1 MDIGPWI
8 VPIVRSLAL
17 AAVTAGVGLFVI
29 ARIMRVLERILE
41 RSRVDKTLQPFLC
54 SVLSVTLKV
63 LLAISVIRILGI
75 DTTSFVAVLAATG
88 FAVGLAFQ
96 GSLSNFAGGVLL
108 LTLRP
113 FEVGNYVEAGGH
125 AGTVQSIGILYTEL
139 ATPNNVVIYMPNG
152 SLANGSIVNYSARHT
167 RRADFQ
173 FGVGYEQDTEH
184 VKRVLREIADNHPRV
199 LPDPEPFVRMSEHGD
214 SSIVFTM
221 RVWAESEH
229 YWGMYFDIIEEV
241 KKRFDQEN
249 ISIPY
254 PQRDL
259 HIHRS

>member
-1 MDIGPWI
+1 MSAWV

-29 ARIMRVLERILE
+29 GRVVRILE
-41 RSRVDKTLQPFLC
+41 KLLARSQVDQTLQPFLLSVC
-54 SVLSVTLKV
+54 SVALRV
-63 LLAISVIRILGI
+63 LLAISVIRILGV
-75 DTTSFVAVLAATG
+75 DTTSFVAVIAAAG

-113 FEVGNYVEAGGH
+113 FEAGQYVEAGGH
-125 AGTVQSIGILYTEL
+125 AGTVQSIGLLYTEL
-139 ATPNNVVIYMPNG
+139 ATPNNVVIYIPNG
-152 SLANGSIVNYSARHT
+152 SLANSSIVNYSARGT

-184 VKRVLREIADNHPRV
+184 VKRVLREIADRHPRV
-199 LPDPEPFVRMSEHGD
+199 LEDPEPFVRMSEHGD
-214 SSIVFTM
+214 SAIVFTM

-241 KKRFDQEN
+241 KNRFDAEG

-259 HIHRS
+259 HIIRS